1 VAKKPRKIRIEFRKN
16 RQVRRREG
24 DWTRRFQQD
33 DAGLEAVAQRESVR
47 PKGELSR
54 RRTIIVDES
63 GCPAP
68 TDGATGPQAGWQ
80 PGRVLYVTGNLAMV
94 ETSDGRL
101 LNCAVSRVLRTIA
114 IEGRSSVTAGDCV
127 QIRPAD
133 GAVSGKVGGEPQ
145 GMIERVEAR
154 HGVLTRAYRG
164 REQVIAAN
172 VDMVLI
178 TCALAEPGLKPNLVD
193 RTIVAAEKAG
203 IRSVL
208 CLNKADLVDLA
219 SVQPYAGLYGQLGYE
234 VVVTSARTE
243 IGLGRLRQILRDRTT
258 VVAGQSGVGKSSLLN
273 AVDPGLDLEVGE
285 ISQSTLHGKHTTRVA
300 RLHRL
305 SDGGWVVDTPGI
317 RQFELWDV
325 MPEELEGYFIEFRPY
340 VPHCRFP
347 NCTHT
352 HEHSCAVKEAVD
364 SLEIDPGRY
373 ERYLNLFRGDRP
385 EPAEE

>member
-1 VAKKPRKIRIEFRKN
+1 MA
-16 RQVRRREG
+16 
-24 DWTRRFQQD
+24 
-33 DAGLEAVAQRESVR
+33 
-47 PKGELSR
+47 
-54 RRTIIVDES
+54 
-63 GCPAP
+63 
-68 TDGATGPQAGWQ
+68 GPQAGWQ

-94 ETSDGRL
+94 EAADGQV

-127 QIRPAD
+127 HIRPTGSA
-133 GAVSGKVGGEPQ
+133 ASGRIGGEPQ
-145 GMIERVEAR
+145 GMIERVEPR

-172 VDMVLI
+172 VDQVLI

-208 CLNKADLVDLA
+208 CLNKADLVDLV
-219 SVQPYAGLYGQLGYE
+219 SVQPYVGLYCQLGYE
-234 VVVTSARTE
+234 VVVVSART
-243 IGLGRLRQILRDRTT
+243 GLGVRRLRQILSGCTT

-273 AVDPGLDLEVGE
+273 AVDPVLALDVGE

-300 RLHRL
+300 RLHKL
-305 SDGGWVVDTPGI
+305 SGGGWVIDTPGI

-325 MPEELEGYFIEFRPY
+325 IPEELEGHFVEFRPY

-352 HEHSCAVKEAVD
+352 HEALCAVKQAVED
-364 SLEIDPGRY
+364 LEIDPGRY
-373 ERYLNLFRGDRP
+373 ERYQNLFRGDR
-385 EPAEE
+385 AVVEE